1 MSRIVFLLVLLLVAI
16 LTVPPLR
23 QRAQPH
29 IEYVMN
35 PIYRWDARNRVND
48 IYRLLE
54 RERATGGSVPRPAD
68 FRRFLEQREGEKAA
82 LDPWRQPFFLVTTRR
97 TFRVGSSGQDRQ
109 RGTADDIYSKAELV
123 ATGR

>member
-1 MSRIVFLLVLLLVAI
+1 MSRIVFLLVLLLVAV
-16 LTVPPLR
+16 LTVPSLR
-23 QRAQPH
+23 QRAQPQ

-35 PIYRWDARNRVND
+35 PIYRWDAKNRVND

-54 RERATGGSVPRPAD
+54 RERATGGAVPRPAD
-68 FRRFLEQREGEKAA
+68 FQRFLTQREGENAA

-109 RGTADDIYSKAELV
+109 RGTADDIYSKPQVV
-123 ATGR
+123 AARR

>member
-1 MSRIVFLLVLLLVAI
+1 MSRIVLLLVLLLVAV
-16 LTVPPLR
+16 LTVKPLR
-23 QRAQPH
+23 ERAQPH
-29 IEYVMN
+29 IETVMN
-35 PIYRWDARNRVND
+35 PMYRWETKNRVND

-54 RERATGGSVPRPAD
+54 RERATGGAVPRAAD

-109 RGTADDIYSKAELV
+109 RGTADDIFSKTELV